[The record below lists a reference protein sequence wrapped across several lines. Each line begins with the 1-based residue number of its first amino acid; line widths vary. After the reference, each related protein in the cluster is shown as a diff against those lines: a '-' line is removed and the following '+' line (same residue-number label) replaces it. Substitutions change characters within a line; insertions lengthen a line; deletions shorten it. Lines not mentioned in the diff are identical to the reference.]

1 MPIIATG
8 KPTMQETIKQAFAT
22 AKDSGAKDG
31 ADPDAII
38 NKLSSDIASAVH
50 DYVTSITVTINP
62 GIPVSTAGS
71 PFAQAGAT
79 TGPGSS

>member
-8 KPTMQETIKQAFAT
+8 KSLLQETIKQAFIL
-22 AKDSGAKDG
+22 AKEDGSTDG
-31 ADPDAII
+31 ANPDKII
-38 NKLSSDIASAVH
+38 NDLSSNIADAVH
-50 DYVTSITVTINP
+50 NYVTSITVVINP

-71 PFAQAGAT
+71 PTAQVGST